1 MSQVPS
7 RPTAGNS
14 PWSVP
19 VWERPSVGYQ
29 RAGEHMGVRPNDKNA
44 LIELIVSKIKEIP
57 DYEKLKSDI
66 ELILVICKMIE
77 TISTDSDLKLDKLKT
92 IIEVYTKSF
101 EMSTDDHLNLV
112 NVVNFLHQNRSFVYK
127 RGFFKKAGKVLG
139 WIASKA
145 LSIGINFIN

>member
-1 MSQVPS
+1 MSLNPLDIK
-7 RPTAGNS
+7 
-14 PWSVP
+14 SVQNI
-19 VWERPSVGYQ
+19 VLKNTLKSHYSE
-29 RAGEHMGVRPNDKNA
+29 NA

-57 DYEKLKSDI
+57 DYDKLKSDI

-139 WIASKA
+139 
-145 LSIGINFIN
+145 